1 MSLLKSFA
9 NAPKQPRVKRI
20 DEDCGGAVGAGAIA
34 GTRGLLFSAP
44 QSMIRRFTAD
54 FTKDYNQKSEK
65 PTKAKKKK
73 GMGLKEAFT
82 TLRENDEGEFDQ
94 TAVISKLKSLETKE
108 KSDARDVVS
117 FGVEDDEGQIVRVS
131 VRAEQAEEFEKALQS
146 VMAEMEEDEDSKA
159 EIAEVLFKLK
169 DHFDIVDVVWP
180 EIAEDEEEGEQ
191 QFGGDEQGA
200 PGEGGDELP
209 SLEDP
214 AAGGEGDMGDLG
226 DMGGEDGGDLGDLGD
241 DDMGAGGGQTQDLL
255 GQVIDMMKAD
265 AEARKA
271 DAEARKAEAR
281 QREQEMGAK
290 NSIAR
295 IKQEEQMLDMD
306 EQDKAKKAE
315 DKEAKRLA
323 QLSRWK
329 SQMSAGGNADA
340 NSDYDMNL
348 PSDSQGVMGDEE
360 NEERAM
366 RSTKVSG
373 RVSPADLARRIL
385 GGK

>member
-9 NAPKQPRVKRI
+9 NAPKQSRVKRI
-20 DEDCGGAVGAGAIA
+20 DEDCGGAVGAGAVA

-44 QSMIRRFTAD
+44 QSMIKRFTAD
-54 FTKDYNQKSEK
+54 FTKDYNVKPAKAEK
-65 PTKAKKKK
+65 KTKKKK
-73 GMGLKEAFT
+73 SLGLGEAFAA
-82 TLRENDEGEFDQ
+82 LREDEQFDQ
-94 TAVISKLKSLETKE
+94 TEVISKLKSLETKE

-117 FGVEDDEGQIVRVS
+117 FGVEDDEGQVVRVS

-146 VMAEMEEDEDSKA
+146 VMAEMEEEEDSKA

-191 QFGGDEQGA
+191 QFGDDQQGA
-200 PGEGGDELP
+200 PGEGGDEL
-209 SLEDP
+209 SGLEDP
-214 AAGGEGDMGDLG
+214 AAGGEGDLGDLG
-226 DMGGEDGGDLGDLGD
+226 GEGDLGDLGG
-241 DDMGAGGGQTQDLL
+241 DDMGAGDQTQDLL

-306 EQDKAKKAE
+306 EQEKAKKAE
-315 DKEAKRLA
+315 EKEAKRLA

-340 NSDYDMNL
+340 TSDYDMNL
-348 PSDSQGVMGDEE
+348 PSDNLGAMGDEE
-360 NEERAM
+360 NEERPG
-366 RSTKVSG
+366 RSNKVAG
-373 RVSPADLARRIL
+373 RISPADLARRIL